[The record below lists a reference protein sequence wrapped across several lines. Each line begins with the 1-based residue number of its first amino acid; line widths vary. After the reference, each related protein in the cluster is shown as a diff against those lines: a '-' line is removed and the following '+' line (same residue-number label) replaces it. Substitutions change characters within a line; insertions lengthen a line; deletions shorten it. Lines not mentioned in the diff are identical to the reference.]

1 MSFPFVMETMSDMRG
16 PGVANGWMTEK
27 CAQCTGDGVV
37 VGTRRG
43 VNLYGRHEDAAEVGS
58 GTLLCHGSALPL
70 FCDVVSYLAML
81 VRLIPRYARPSQ
93 PDSLDQQGPSHQI
106 RCLCAIFPGTGV
118 HF

>member
-1 MSFPFVMETMSDMRG
+1 MRG

-81 VRLIPRYARPSQ
+81 VRLSRTLSTNRAHLIKYVVCVRYSQ
-93 PDSLDQQGPSHQI
+93 EQGYTFDQYE
-106 RCLCAIFPGTGV
+106 
-118 HF
+118 

>member
-1 MSFPFVMETMSDMRG
+1 MSFRFVMETMSDMRG
-16 PGVANGWMTEK
+16 PGIADGWMTEK

-37 VGTRRG
+37 VRTRRG

-81 VRLIPRYARPSQ
+81 VRLSRTWTLSTNTA
-93 PDSLDQQGPSHQI
+93 SHQI